1 MCAISLLGDKS
12 IPRAYLPSFD
22 SSIALIGMRLA
33 VYYYF
38 FRSGPIIPD
47 LSASCPGA
55 DSLAHPMQWPGASAG
70 ASFGSHPGRLG
81 SSPEANPEAPGSFT
95 RTVALADSMLSPMAN
110 VNRARYYYCSQ
121 GY

>member
-1 MCAISLLGDKS
+1 
-12 IPRAYLPSFD
+12 
-22 SSIALIGMRLA
+22 MRSQL
-33 VYYYF
+33 YHYF

-110 VNRARYYYCSQ
+110 VNRAATTTAVKVTNVLNIREQ
-121 GY
+121 LERRRI